1 MPSCSNSSNISSS
14 LNTIS
19 VSQGGSR
26 LMVAIDNVSG
36 LTLGNVIRYDV
47 PTSGFTASKADS
59 ASNSEVFGVIESLD
73 STTNKFNVVIYGS
86 INIDSSKLADMGS
99 GGGSGGN
106 DVYFLSGTTAG
117 ILQNL
122 APTSLDQIIK
132 PVYQAAPH
140 GSYSGVVINYLG
152 YRLGGDVQASTEDTE
167 LGNIQI
173 VVGDNDFTNGYVDA
187 SLSHQLAIADYPE
200 FYSKFGTQYGYIE
213 KVTTTTLPVPGGVQ
227 NGNQVYQQGNY
238 VGYVAGTPDYSSGY
252 IYIYK
257 KPGTSLIATT
267 PSIVINGLS
276 ISISSTSVYA
286 VYTPVVNLS
295 QPLIISGK
303 SGFDIP
309 TQTTAIGVKIKP
321 QGIRVAIPN
330 TTTVADFVA
339 NTISL
344 GKTAGSRMDVEY
356 EINSIKARLDTHGI
370 P

>member
-1 MPSCSNSSNISSS
+1 MPSCSYSSNISSS

-47 PTSGFTASKADS
+47 PTSGFTSAKADS
-59 ASNSEVFGVIESLD
+59 APNSEVFGVIESYD
-73 STTNKFNVVIYGS
+73 SVINKFNVVIYGS
-86 INIDSSKLADMGS
+86 ISLDSSKLADMGS

-122 APTSLDQIIK
+122 APSNLNEIIK

-152 YRLGGDVQASTEDTE
+152 YRLGGDVQASSEDTE

-173 VVGDNDFTNGYVDA
+173 VVGNNDFSNGYVDA
-187 SLSHQLAIADYPE
+187 SISHRLEIVDYSE
-200 FYSKFGTQYGYIE
+200 FYSKFGTQYGYAE
-213 KVTTTTLPVPGGVQ
+213 KVLATAPIPGSVTL
-227 NGNQVYQQGNY
+227 GNEVYQDGVY
-238 VGYVAGTPDYSSGY
+238 VGYVLDTPAYTERY
-252 IYIYK
+252 FYVYK
-257 KPGTSLIATT
+257 KPLT
-267 PSIVINGLS
+267 PLL
-276 ISISSTSVYA
+276 STSVPLRIGSKTINVQSTSVHS
-286 VYTPVVNLS
+286 VYTPVINLS

-344 GKTAGSRMDVEY
+344 GKTAGSRINVEN
-356 EINSIKARLDTHGI
+356 EINSIKTRLAAGGL
-370 P
+370 